1 MAIAKKITIN
11 DVALAAGVSV
21 STVSL
26 VLSGKGRISS
36 ATGERVNQAIE
47 QLGFVRNR
55 QAASLRGGQSGVIG
69 LIVSDLSKPFYA
81 ELTAGLTDAL
91 ERQGKMV
98 FLTQGGR
105 SGEKM
110 AQRFDTL
117 AAQGVDGVIIAGA
130 IDRGSELRERAAEAG
145 VPLVFASRASYLD
158 DVDLI
163 RPDNMQAAQLVT
175 EHLIRRGH
183 QRIAWLGGQSSS
195 LTRAERVG
203 GYCATLLKYGLPFHS
218 EWVLECESSQKQA
231 AEAMTALLGQNP
243 TITAVVCYN
252 NVVATGAWFGL
263 LRAGRQS
270 GEDGVDSYFEQ
281 RVALARAIVAAPRVL
296 LFDEPLSNLDSEL
309 RESLCGEMSRLLRQ
323 LGITAVYVTHDRRE
337 AELLAD
343 RIVHLSAGRVAAVRA
358 VTPTSGDV
366 V

>member
-1 MAIAKKITIN
+1 MIKRFIDRQGSQPAGYGYRKKITIN

-81 ELTAGLTDAL
+81 ELTAGLTDAW
-91 ERQGKMV
+91 RGRGKWY
-98 FLTQGGR
+98 FSPGGR

-183 QRIAWLGGQSSS
+183 QRIAWLGGQSAS

-231 AEAMTALLGQNP
+231 AEAMTGLLRQNP
-243 TITAVVCYN
+243 TITAVLCYN

-270 GEDGVDSYFEQ
+270 GEDGVESYFEQ
-281 RVALARAIVAAPRVL
+281 RVALAAFADVPEAAL
-296 LFDEPLSNLDSEL
+296 DDLPLTWVTTPA
-309 RESLCGEMSRLLRQ
+309 REMGKS
-323 LGITAVYVTHDRRE
+323 
-337 AELLAD
+337 LAD
-343 RIVHLSAGRVAAVRA
+343 SMLRRLEEGTGETRNQIMPPRL
-358 VTPTSGDV
+358 VTRK
-366 V
+366 